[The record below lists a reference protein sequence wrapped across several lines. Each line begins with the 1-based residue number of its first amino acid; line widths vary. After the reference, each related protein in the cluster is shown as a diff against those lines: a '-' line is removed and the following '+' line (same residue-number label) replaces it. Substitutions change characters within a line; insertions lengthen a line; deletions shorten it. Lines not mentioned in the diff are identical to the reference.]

1 MTMTGRLGGFFS
13 IDAVGSVPPV
23 LSRRDRRRDQ
33 VGEHDAGIAGIIPN
47 LTVRGVRISV
57 M

>member
-1 MTMTGRLGGFFS
+1 MTLTGRLGGFFS